1 MIASKNLRLIT
12 LSENTVKWLWLK
24 GEWGLSILVETDDIK
39 VLVDTGLGDS
49 IIHNAVAMGIDLATV
64 DKIVL
69 SHGHTDH
76 TGGLRDAL
84 EAMRATVGHSNFPN
98 KRDGE
103 VEIIA
108 HPDVWGSKYM
118 KHAGEPEY
126 DFRGIPFQR
135 LELEERQGARFKY
148 SREPVWLN
156 EDIVWSGEIPM
167 RNDFENIAAICTLK
181 VNDGKYVDGDAEFIP
196 DPVDDDAAVYI
207 RTDLGLVVVLGC
219 AHHGMINTIHHA
231 QQITGVEKVHM
242 VVGGTHLIKVSDY
255 QMESTINELKRLGV
269 EKVGVSHCTGLN
281 SSVKLAQGL
290 GMDVFFFNNA
300 GNVINFG

>member
-1 MIASKNLRLIT
+1 MIASNHIRLIT

-24 GEWGLSILVETDDIK
+24 GEWGLSILVETDGIK
-39 VLVDTGLGDS
+39 VLVDTGLGDT
-49 IIHNAVAMGIDLATV
+49 IIHNAHAMGIDLSTI
-64 DKIVL
+64 DRIVL

-76 TGGLRDAL
+76 TGGLRDTL
-84 EAMRATVGHSNFPN
+84 EAMRATVGHSNFLN

-108 HPDVWGSKYM
+108 HPDVWGPKYM
-118 KHAGEPEY
+118 KHANEPEY
-126 DFRGIPFQR
+126 DFRGIPFQL

-167 RNDFENIAAICTLK
+167 RNDFETIAAICTLK
-181 VNDGKYVDGDAEFIP
+181 VNDGKYGDGDAEFIP
-196 DPVDDDAAVYI
+196 DPVDDDAALYI
-207 RTDLGLVVVLGC
+207 RTDLGLVIVLGC

-231 QQITGVEKVHM
+231 QETTGVEKVHM
-242 VVGGTHLIKVSDY
+242 VVGGTHLIKASDY

-269 EKVGVSHCTGLN
+269 EKVGVSHCTGLE
-281 SSVKLAQGL
+281 SSVKLSQAL
-290 GMDVFFFNNA
+290 GPDVFFFNNA
-300 GNVINFG
+300 GNVVIFE